1 MDCNIFIPSIWSKL
15 CAHYVLNNWI
25 KLWFGSV
32 PLNKCWDVSW
42 LWFSWLLLTRKTPS
56 RCQQHHNKR
65 SRCLAMSAILR
76 FPQRCLKNQ
85 TITALTTERILLSRL
100 SPERRSLLP
109 IESQR
114 RPRRWCL
121 LVRPALSR
129 CSLRCC
135 CTPGG
140 NLDWWWHHFDPVV
153 CRHSHRP
160 LWRGDR
166 KIQTHLTS

>member
-1 MDCNIFIPSIWSKL
+1 MDCNVFIPSIWSKL

-42 LWFSWLLLTRKTPS
+42 LWFSWLPLSRKTPT

-65 SRCLAMSAILR
+65 SRCLAVHATSGILR
-76 FPQRCLKNQ
+76 FSQRRLKKLN
-85 TITALTTERILLSRL
+85 IRALTTERILLCRL
-100 SPERRSLLP
+100 SPEHRSLLP
-109 IESQR
+109 IESRR
-114 RPRRWCL
+114 RPGRWCH
-121 LVRPALSR
+121 LVRLALSR

-140 NLDWWWHHFDPVV
+140 NLD
-153 CRHSHRP
+153 
-160 LWRGDR
+160 
-166 KIQTHLTS
+166 